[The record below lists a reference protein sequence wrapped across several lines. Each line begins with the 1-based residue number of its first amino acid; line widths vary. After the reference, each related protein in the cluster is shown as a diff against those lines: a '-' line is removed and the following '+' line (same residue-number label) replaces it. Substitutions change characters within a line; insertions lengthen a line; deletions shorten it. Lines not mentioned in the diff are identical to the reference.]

1 MRVCDIRWQ
10 QDKTLVVVVV
20 VLVVVV
26 VVVLLLLLLPPPPP
40 PPLPMQAL
48 ALIVCS
54 SLTEVVPLGGT

>member
-1 MRVCDIRWQ
+1 VGG
-10 QDKTLVVVVV
+10 VVGG
-20 VLVVVV
+20 VV
-26 VVVLLLLLLPPPPP
+26 VVVLLLLLLLPPPP

>member
-26 VVVLLLLLLPPPPP
+26 VVVVLLLLLLPPP

>member
-40 PPLPMQAL
+40 PLPMQAL

>member
-1 MRVCDIRWQ
+1 LATR
-10 QDKTLVVVVV
+10 LVVVVV

-26 VVVLLLLLLPPPPP
+26 VVVLLLLLLPPPP